1 MKLYGSGKLRLQ
13 VRVDYMVSV
22 PIREVWGRLC
32 FNSRGQETVEVDVK
46 AGDGLGR
53 AMAPAGASVGRFEA
67 QNFPQQGVREALRL
81 LKEYSKKLIGL
92 DAADPKVITSTLR
105 EIDGTANYSRIGGAV
120 AYAVS
125 MAAVEAAAAH
135 LKKPIYAII
144 SPNLEP
150 RLPYPLGNF
159 IGGGKHAGPGAPD
172 IQELLACPVGAKRIE
187 DAVRANIIVHKE
199 ARALIEKKQPLFAG
213 GKGDEGAWAAN
224 LDNNEALMLAVE
236 AVAKA
241 ADKVGFRIRLGA
253 DFAASSL
260 WDEKQGVYVYARG
273 SKKLKPEEQIQYVAE
288 LADKFDL
295 FYLEDPLHEESFDD
309 FHELTKSV
317 KNALVV
323 GDDLLVTN
331 PSRLQFAL
339 SKRSCNGAILKVN
352 QAGSLGDALE
362 FANLASANNIVIT
375 TSHRSGDTVDSHIA
389 QVAVATGSK
398 MIKTGIVGGERIS
411 KLNEL
416 LRINESIY
424 LEKGSEAQMASF
436 NQ

>member
-1 MKLYGSGKLRLQ
+1 
-13 VRVDYMVSV
+13 
-22 PIREVWGRLC
+22 
-32 FNSRGQETVEVDVK
+32 
-46 AGDGLGR
+46 
-53 AMAPAGASVGRFEA
+53 APAGASVGRFEA
-67 QNFPQQGVREALRL
+67 QNFPQQGVKEALTL
-81 LKEYSKKLIGL
+81 LKEYSRELIGL
-92 DAADPKVITSTLR
+92 DASDPKALKTALR
-105 EIDGTANYSRIGGAV
+105 RIDGTVNYSRIGGAV

-135 LKKPIYAII
+135 LKKPIYSII

-172 IQELLACPVGAKRIE
+172 IQELLACPLGARRIE

-199 ARALIEKKQPLFAG
+199 ARALIEKKQHLFAG

-224 LDNNEALMLAVE
+224 LDNDEALMLAVE
-236 AVAKA
+236 AVTRAS
-241 ADKVGFRIRLGA
+241 DKLGFSIRLGA

-260 WDEKQGVYVYARG
+260 WDEKQGVYVYSRG

-288 LADKFDL
+288 LADKFEL
-295 FYLEDPLHEESFDD
+295 FYLEDPLHEDAFED
-309 FHELTKSV
+309 FYKLTKSV
-317 KNALVV
+317 KKGVLVV

-331 PSRLQFAL
+331 PSRLQIAL
-339 SKRSCNGAILKVN
+339 SKSSCNGAILKVN

-389 QVAVATGSK
+389 HVAVA
-398 MIKTGIVGGERIS
+398 
-411 KLNEL
+411 
-416 LRINESIY
+416 
-424 LEKGSEAQMASF
+424 
-436 NQ
+436 